1 MPCWYQ
7 WNSDWSK
14 LCIPYCTEPC
24 AIRSGMESDLVRSR
38 MFSCTAAVLISTSD
52 AGTRPLPSLRG
63 TSRSDT
69 IACSAVESRC
79 RTSSCWCGGKKEITR
94 LMVWVQSVVCNVE
107 NTRCPVSAALSAVS
121 SVSMSRISPIRIT
134 SGSWRSTCRSAEW
147 NDSVSLPT
155 SRCEMFDRLSRCRNS
170 IGSSMVMTLTRRLE
184 LIWLII
190 AASAVDFPDPVT
202 PVTSTSPRG
211 RRPISSST
219 GGRFRSWIVLT
230 SYGMAR
236 KANATVPRC
245 WYTLVRNRPTPGT
258 PIAKS
263 ASLCSANSFTCRG
276 VMICSASDFNSSGLR
291 GDDESSGT
299 SSPFTR
305 MVAGR
310 PTLSSRSDALRW
322 TIWVMA
328 ALKLN
333 VACPAWGAS
342 GMGVHPEEELSE
354 LDGLRVLHQDLPHH
368 ARDFGLD
375 FVHDLHRFDD
385 ADDLAGRDPRPRL
398 DVGLGAGLRGR
409 VERPHHGRLDLHQMR
424 RRCRCGR
431 RRRCRG
437 VRLRQHHVLAALVGR
452 VPGLAHANRRPGPEQ
467 TPADLDGAQL
477 GRFPQ
482 DLHQLGDDVE
492 VHGSQSYTSSNRSVS
507 PSLKSCGPAVARC
520 TSSSIRTPPSPA
532 RYTPGSMVTTASAG
546 RGSGLVFE
554 SRGASCTSSPSP

>member
-1 MPCWYQ
+1 M
-7 WNSDWSK
+7 
-14 LCIPYCTEPC
+14 PYCTEPC
-24 AIRSGMESDLVRSR
+24 AIRSGIDSDFVRSR

-52 AGTRPLPSLRG
+52 AGTRPFPSLRG
-63 TSRSDT
+63 TSRNDT
-69 IACSAVESRC
+69 IACNAVESRC
-79 RTSSCWCGGKKEITR
+79 RTSSCWCGGKNEITR
-94 LMVWVQSVVCNVE
+94 LIVCVASVVCSVE
-107 NTRCPVSAALSAVS
+107 NTRCPVSAAFSAVS
-121 SVSMSRISPIRIT
+121 SVSISRISPIRIT
-134 SGSWRSTCRSAEW
+134 SGACRSTWRKAAL
-147 NDSVSLPT
+147 NDRVSFPT
-155 SRCEMFDRLSRCRNS
+155 SRCEMLARLSRCRNS
-170 IGSSMVMTLTRRLE
+170 IGSSIVMLLTRRFVLM
-184 LIWLII
+184 WLII
-190 AASAVDFPDPVT
+190 AASAVDLPDPVT
-202 PVTSTSPRG
+202 PVTRTSPRG
-211 RRPISSST
+211 RKPISSST
-219 GGRFRSWIVLT
+219 CGRFRSRIVLT

-263 ASLCSANSFTCRG
+263 ASLCSANSFTWRG
-276 VMICSASDFNSSGLR
+276 VMICSASDFSSSGLS
-291 GDDESSGT
+291 GDESSGT

-385 ADDLAGRDPRPRL
+385 ADDLAGRDPSPRL

-409 VERPHHGRLDLHQMR
+409 VERPHHGRLDLHQMTR
-424 RRCRCGR
+424 SHRCGR
-431 RRRCRG
+431 RGRSAGRRRRG
-437 VRLRQHHVLAALVGR
+437 VRLRQYHVPAALVGR
-452 VPGLAHANRRPGPEQ
+452 VPGLAHAHRRPGPEQ

-507 PSLKSCGPAVARC
+507 PSLKSSGPAAARC